1 MHNRKWQYNCKTS
14 GRQTKENDRF
24 LESKGPK
31 VSDRYPS
38 MILYCKFLHLLNII
52 FHLIWT
58 KACIKIRCYIHL
70 KAFRTNIQS
79 TDFSD
84 LIKACLSLLH
94 HVGCMLV
101 GSILIDR
108 CVLIAEIYKIVSQKQ
123 IRDSPD
129 DENLPSG
136 PVTTIK
142 VAPTDNGGDI
152 RRKQCCNP

>member
-1 MHNRKWQYNCKTS
+1 
-14 GRQTKENDRF
+14 
-24 LESKGPK
+24 
-31 VSDRYPS
+31 
-38 MILYCKFLHLLNII
+38 
-52 FHLIWT
+52 
-58 KACIKIRCYIHL
+58 
-70 KAFRTNIQS
+70 
-79 TDFSD
+79 
-84 LIKACLSLLH
+84 
-94 HVGCMLV
+94 MLV